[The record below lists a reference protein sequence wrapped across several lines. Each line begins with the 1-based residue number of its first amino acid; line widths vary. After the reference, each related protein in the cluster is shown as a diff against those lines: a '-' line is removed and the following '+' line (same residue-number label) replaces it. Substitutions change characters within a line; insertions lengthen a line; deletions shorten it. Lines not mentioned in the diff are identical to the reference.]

1 MDTKNTL
8 IAIVLSAVISSICT
22 ATILITGKTTTSSG
36 SVPAQ
41 ASDLDEIES
50 QLAQI
55 KSALALETQAR
66 ISLAQQ
72 LSNGGNSTA
81 VVSGS
86 VSQALTV
93 DTEASPT
100 LENDPQTQSWQQRV
114 DQNRADRL
122 ASQQVGFRQQQLIN
136 SGFAREEADRIVQ
149 IESEESLRQ
158 LQAQYDRRRELAASN
173 GDQAS
178 NINPIR
184 AELGEQNYQRYLEAN
199 GWPTS
204 ASIGSVI
211 GGSPGANVGL
221 RAGDRVISY
230 AGQRVF
236 NLNEINDLT
245 IQGQVGESV
254 LIEVQRNGEAVQLT
268 IPRGPIGIISG
279 RQYRR

>member
-8 IAIVLSAVISSICT
+8 IAIVLSAVISSIST
-22 ATILITGKTTTSSG
+22 ATILIKGKTTTSSG

-41 ASDLDEIES
+41 PSDLDEIKS

-81 VVSGS
+81 DSSDS

-149 IESEESLRQ
+149 I
-158 LQAQYDRRRELAASN
+158 
-173 GDQAS
+173 
-178 NINPIR
+178 
-184 AELGEQNYQRYLEAN
+184 
-199 GWPTS
+199 
-204 ASIGSVI
+204 
-211 GGSPGANVGL
+211 
-221 RAGDRVISY
+221 
-230 AGQRVF
+230 
-236 NLNEINDLT
+236 
-245 IQGQVGESV
+245 
-254 LIEVQRNGEAVQLT
+254 
-268 IPRGPIGIISG
+268 
-279 RQYRR
+279 